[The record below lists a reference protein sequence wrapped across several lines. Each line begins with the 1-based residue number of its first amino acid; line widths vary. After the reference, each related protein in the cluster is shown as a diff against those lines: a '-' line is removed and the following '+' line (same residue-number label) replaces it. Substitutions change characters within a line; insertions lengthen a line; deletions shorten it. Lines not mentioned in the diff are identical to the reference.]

1 MEYLREV
8 KLKKPVFFQ
17 SEEQLVL
24 PLHNNLT
31 AITTNNGCVNLTH
44 LLYGIENYLN
54 ETQNHFLCVTDSF
67 FDMEKLQFYVA
78 QNQIKKIENS
88 KLFQKF
94 VDVVNIVLKPTGWQ
108 FSYFNWQGKSLKKGY
123 SPIAFLSNECFGSA
137 HIQLFDFGI
146 QFIIKFLFKLV
157 MDEDIYLA
165 KKNIVVLNQVENF
178 LHPNLQQSLMLVL
191 QTQFI
196 NTQFIIITKNPNII
210 SCVRLEQLC
219 LVDAQYELCEFS
231 PLHVVYGEKISNVQH
246 TILDTNPRPDIPE
259 RAELDQLLVWA
270 ESFDVDELEKNI
282 DFNKL
287 LKKME
292 YTFGKNSDVVSSV
305 YRTIKRKNRLKQI
318 AS

>member
-54 ETQNHFLCVTDSF
+54 ETQNHFLCIVDSF

-94 VDVVNIVLKPTGWQ
+94 VDVVNMVLKPTDWQ
-108 FSYFNWQGKSLKKGY
+108 FCYFSWQRKSLKKGY
-123 SPIAFLSNECFGSA
+123 SPVAFLSNKHFGSA
-137 HIQLFDFGI
+137 NIQLFDFGI

-178 LHPNLQQSLMLVL
+178 LHPSLQQSLMSVL
-191 QTQFI
+191 QTQFK
-196 NTQFIIITKNPNII
+196 NAQFIVITKNPNVI
-210 SCVRLEQLC
+210 SCVRIEQLC
-219 LVDAQYELCEFS
+219 VINAQYELCEFS
-231 PLHVVYGEKISNVQH
+231 PLDVVYGEKISNVQH
-246 TILDTNPRPDIPE
+246 TVLNTNPRPDIPE
-259 RAELDQLLVWA
+259 RAELDRLLVLA

-292 YTFGKNSDVVSSV
+292 YTFGRNSDVVSSV
-305 YRTIKRKNRLKQI
+305 YRTIKRKKRLKQI